1 MKISVFKDQKKEFI
15 CRGALIA
22 SDLFWLN
29 VSLGLSFLTVMFF
42 IGDLNT
48 FMPILQIDVRV
59 LSHFILTV
67 MCVFWFGVRLRHYA
81 QKKPFWSELKETL
94 RTIVIFSIFDLALVA
109 FSKWHFS
116 RYIWAYCWLYAIIM
130 VPLSREITKIILNK
144 FGYWKKRTV

>member
-67 MCVFWFGVRLRHYA
+67 MCVFGLASAYVIMHKRNPSGLNL
-81 QKKPFWSELKETL
+81 KKHCVLLSSFRS
-94 RTIVIFSIFDLALVA
+94 SIL
-109 FSKWHFS
+109 H
-116 RYIWAYCWLYAIIM
+116 
-130 VPLSREITKIILNK
+130 
-144 FGYWKKRTV
+144 